1 MRLKLFRVAFVLI
14 VIFFKKKDFAKIMI
28 EIKKSLFFSQNSE
41 NFVTERLWH
50 LTKVSHPHFW

>member
-1 MRLKLFRVAFVLI
+1 